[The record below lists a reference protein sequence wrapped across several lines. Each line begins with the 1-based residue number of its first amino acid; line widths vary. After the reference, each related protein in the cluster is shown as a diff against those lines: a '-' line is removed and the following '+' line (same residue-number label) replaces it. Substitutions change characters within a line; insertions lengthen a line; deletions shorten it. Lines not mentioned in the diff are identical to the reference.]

1 MVFNKE
7 ITGYEN
13 EEEFATYLN
22 GKQVGRV
29 YPNFLELLNKLYGYL
44 DYDDYIE
51 CWVNKSKRKADI
63 YIKINGYVRGIS
75 IKKGV
80 KNSVH
85 NESIGTLVS
94 FFRKLGID
102 EDIIKKFLYYQYA
115 DGTINGTGKTRISS
129 SLYREKHQKDIDEIN
144 KVLNDEKYI
153 NAFVNRFVL
162 QGNKSEYEVDA
173 VIYGVVEDFIFITK
187 EEVYYIMRK
196 HLKDEISSLHVSLLT
211 LQPMARNLNYNP
223 KYEACRNQVQVKWYN
238 ISDNIIEV
246 MAFYRNRSF
255 LSSKLATGDNKKEL
269 SMN

>member
-1 MVFNKE
+1 MIFNKE

-44 DYDDYIE
+44 DYKDYIE

-85 NESIGTLVS
+85 VESIGTLVS
-94 FFRKLGID
+94 FFRKLGIG
-102 EDIIKKFLYYQYA
+102 EDVIKKFLYYQYA

-129 SLYREKHQKDIDEIN
+129 SLYREKYQKDIDEIN

-173 VIYGVVEDFIFITK
+173 IIYGVVEDFIFITK

-196 HLKDEISSLHVSLLT
+196 HLKDDISSLHVSLLT

-246 MAFYRNRSF
+246 MAFYRNRRCF
-255 LSSKLATGDNKKEL
+255 SSKITTGDNKKEL
-269 SMN
+269 SCC

>member
-1 MVFNKE
+1 MFFNKE

-29 YPNFLELLNKLYGYL
+29 YPNFLELLYKLYGYL
-44 DYDDYIE
+44 DYKDYIE

-94 FFRKLGID
+94 FFRKIGID
-102 EDIIKKFLYYQYA
+102 EDIIEKFLYYQYA

-173 VIYGVVEDFIFITK
+173 IIYGVVEDFIFITK

-196 HLKDEISSLHVSLLT
+196 HLEDEISSLHISLLT

-238 ISDNIIEV
+238 IFDNIIEV
-246 MAFYRNRSF
+246 MAFYRSRRY

-269 SMN
+269 ST

>member
-1 MVFNKE
+1 MFFNKE

-13 EEEFATYLN
+13 EEEFANYLN

-29 YPNFLELLNKLYGYL
+29 YPNFLELLYKLYGYL
-44 DYDDYIE
+44 DYKDYIE

-63 YIKINGYVRGIS
+63 YIKIDGYVRGIS

-85 NESIGTLVS
+85 VESIGTFVS
-94 FFRKLGID
+94 FFREIGID
-102 EDIIKKFLYYQYA
+102 EDIIEKFLYYQYA

-173 VIYGVVEDFIFITK
+173 IIYGVVEDFIFITK

-196 HLKDEISSLHVSLLT
+196 HLEDEISSLHISLLT

-223 KYEACRNQVQVKWYN
+223 KYEACRNQIQVKWYN

-246 MAFYRNRSF
+246 MAFYRSRRY
-255 LSSKLATGDNKKEL
+255 LSSKMTTGDNKKEL
-269 SMN
+269 ST